1 MYVSKPRVLSSFLP
15 LGLNATHP
23 EAWPLRVPQKLIH
36 IDTILILVYIHTY
49 PVFARRI
56 NIVHLM
62 RASRNPSACHI
73 KRLNTSGIEISLRE
87 SIESPKNRLILIW
100 TKNVSFPLKISRSAL
115 TKSPPIFLKNL
126 ARNS

>member
-1 MYVSKPRVLSSFLP
+1 MYVSKPRVLSSSWRLQQN
-15 LGLNATHP
+15 LRHP
-23 EAWPLRVPQKLIH
+23 SAWPLGDPQKVIH

-62 RASRNPSACHI
+62 RASRNPSACHG
-73 KRLNTSGIEISLRE
+73 KRLNISGVEISLRE
-87 SIESPKNRLILIW
+87 SIESAKNRLILIW

-115 TKSPPIFLKNL
+115 TKSPPRFFENL

>member
-1 MYVSKPRVLSSFLP
+1 MRLQR
-15 LGLNATHP
+15 NATHP
-23 EAWPLRVPQKLIH
+23 APWPLGDPRKVIH

-62 RASRNPSACHI
+62 RASRNPSACHG
-73 KRLNTSGIEISLRE
+73 KRLNISGVEISLRE
-87 SIESPKNRLILIW
+87 SIESAKNRLILLW

-115 TKSPPIFLKNL
+115 TKSPPRFFENF
-126 ARNS
+126 ARNT

>member
-1 MYVSKPRVLSSFLP
+1 MDKSTTKS
-15 LGLNATHP
+15 
-23 EAWPLRVPQKLIH
+23 LRDPQKVIH

-62 RASRNPSACHI
+62 RASRNPSACHG
-73 KRLNTSGIEISLRE
+73 KRLNISGVEISLRE
-87 SIESPKNRLILIW
+87 SIESAKNRLILIW

-115 TKSPPIFLKNL
+115 TKSPPRFFENL

>member
-1 MYVSKPRVLSSFLP
+1 MYVSKPCVLAYFWRLVHNGS
-15 LGLNATHP
+15 HP
-23 EAWPLRVPQKLIH
+23 RPWPLRDPQKVIH

-62 RASRNPSACHI
+62 RASRNPSACHG
-73 KRLNTSGIEISLRE
+73 KRLNISGVEISLRE
-87 SIESPKNRLILIW
+87 SIESAKNRLILIW

-115 TKSPPIFLKNL
+115 TKSPPRFFENL